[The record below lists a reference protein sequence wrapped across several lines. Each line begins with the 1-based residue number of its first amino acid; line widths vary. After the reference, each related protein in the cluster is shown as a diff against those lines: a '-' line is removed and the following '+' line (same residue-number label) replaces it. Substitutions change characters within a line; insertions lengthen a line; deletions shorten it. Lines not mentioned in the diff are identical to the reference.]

1 MKILVT
7 GANGQLGTEIRNI
20 AGIYEGCEFVFTD
33 VEELDITD
41 GTAVRAAVNGNAIDT
56 VINCAAYTAVDR
68 AEADEA
74 RARVLNGE
82 APVLLAK
89 AMADRGGEIIQ
100 ISTDYVFG
108 GQSCVPYTE
117 DMPTGPQSVYG
128 LTKLNGEK
136 GVIAANPRHVIVRT
150 AWLYSPYGN
159 NFVKTMLRLGR
170 ERDRLG
176 VVYDQV
182 GSPTYAADLAKAVL
196 KIATAKEKSFGIFHY
211 SNEGALSWYDF
222 TKAIHR
228 LAGIT
233 GCDVQPILTK
243 EYPTPAKRPAYS
255 VFSKAKI
262 KREYG
267 VSVPYWEDSLR
278 ECLER
283 MGERRKGDE
292 E

>member
-7 GANGQLGTEIRNI
+7 GAKGQLGTEIRNI
-20 AGIYEGCEFVFTD
+20 AANYEGCEFVFTD

-41 GTAVRAAVNGNAIDT
+41 GTAVRAAINANAIDL

-68 AEADEA
+68 AEDDEN

-89 AMADRGGEIIQ
+89 AVAERGGEIIH

-108 GQSCVPYTE
+108 GQGSTPYSE

-176 VVYDQV
+176 VVYDQI
-182 GSPTYAADLAKAVL
+182 GSPTYAADLAKAIL
-196 KIATAKEKSFGIFHY
+196 KIATAKDKVYGIFHY
-211 SNEGALSWYDF
+211 SNEGAVSWYDF

-233 GCDVQPILTK
+233 DCEVQPILTK

-255 VFSKAKI
+255 VFNKAKI
-262 KREYG
+262 KRVYG
-267 VSVPYWEDSLR
+267 VRVPYWEDSLC
-278 ECLER
+278 ECLKR
-283 MGERRKGDE
+283 MGEKD
-292 E
+292 

>member
-20 AGIYEGCEFVFTD
+20 AGLYEECEFVFTD

-41 GTAVRAAVNGNAIDT
+41 GTAVKAAVNGNAIDL

-68 AEADEA
+68 AETDEP

-89 AMADRGGEIIQ
+89 AVADRGGEIIQ

-108 GQSCVPYTE
+108 GQSCTPYTE
-117 DMPTGPQSVYG
+117 EMPTGPQSVYG

-136 GVIAANPRHVIVRT
+136 GVMAANSHHVIVRT

-170 ERDRLG
+170 ERDKLG

-196 KIATAKEKSFGIFHY
+196 QIATAKEKTYGIFHY
-211 SNEGALSWYDF
+211 SNEGAVSWYDF

-228 LAGIT
+228 IVGIT

-262 KREYG
+262 KRVYG

-278 ECLER
+278 ECLKR
-283 MGERRKGDE
+283 MGENM
-292 E
+292 

>member
-20 AGIYEGCEFVFTD
+20 TEGYEGCEFVFTD

-41 GTAVRAAVNGNAIDT
+41 GTAVRAAVNANAIDL

-68 AEADEA
+68 AEDDDN

-89 AMADRGGEIIQ
+89 AMAERGGEIIH

-108 GQSCVPYTE
+108 GQGSTPYSE
-117 DMPTGPQSVYG
+117 EMPTGPQSVYG

-182 GSPTYAADLAKAVL
+182 GSPTYAADLAKAIL
-196 KIATAKEKSFGIFHY
+196 KIATAKEKVYGIFHY
-211 SNEGALSWYDF
+211 SNEGAISWYDF

-228 LAGIT
+228 LAGVT
-233 GCDVQPILTK
+233 DCDVLPILTK

-255 VFSKAKI
+255 VFNKAKI
-262 KREYG
+262 KRVYG

-278 ECLER
+278 ECLSR
-283 MGERRKGDE
+283 MQD
-292 E
+292 

>member
-20 AGIYEGCEFVFTD
+20 AGLYEGCEFVFTD

-41 GTAVRAAVNGNAIDT
+41 GTAVRAAVNGNAIDL

-68 AEADEA
+68 AETDEP

-89 AMADRGGEIIQ
+89 AVADRGGEIIQ

-108 GQSCVPYTE
+108 GQSCTPYTE

-136 GVIAANPRHVIVRT
+136 GVMAANPRHVIVRT

-170 ERDRLG
+170 ERDKLG

-196 KIATAKEKSFGIFHY
+196 QIAMAKEKTYGIFHY
-211 SNEGALSWYDF
+211 SNEGAVSWYDF

-233 GCDVQPILTK
+233 ECDVQPILTK

-262 KREYG
+262 KRVYG

-278 ECLER
+278 ECLKR
-283 MGERRKGDE
+283 MGEKE
-292 E
+292 

>member
-7 GANGQLGTEIRNI
+7 GAKGQLGTEIRNI
-20 AGIYEGCEFVFTD
+20 ADNYEGCEFVFTD

-41 GTAVRAAVNGNAIDT
+41 GTAVRAAVNANAIDL

-68 AEADEA
+68 AEDDEN

-89 AMADRGGEIIQ
+89 AVAERDGEIIH

-108 GQSCVPYTE
+108 GQGSTPYSE

-176 VVYDQV
+176 VVYDQI
-182 GSPTYAADLAKAVL
+182 GSPTYAADLAKAIL
-196 KIATAKEKSFGIFHY
+196 KIATAKDKVYGIFHY
-211 SNEGALSWYDF
+211 SNEGAVSWYDF

-233 GCDVQPILTK
+233 DCEVQPILTK
-243 EYPTPAKRPAYS
+243 EYPTPAKRHAYS
-255 VFSKAKI
+255 VFNKAKI
-262 KREYG
+262 KRVYG
-267 VSVPYWEDSLR
+267 VRVPYWEDSLC
-278 ECLER
+278 ECLKR
-283 MGERRKGDE
+283 MGEKD
-292 E
+292 

>member
-20 AGIYEGCEFVFTD
+20 AGLYEECEFVFTD

-41 GTAVRAAVNGNAIDT
+41 GTAVRAAVNGNAIDL

-68 AEADEA
+68 AETDEP

-89 AMADRGGEIIQ
+89 AVADRGGEIIQ

-108 GQSCVPYTE
+108 GQSCTPYTE
-117 DMPTGPQSVYG
+117 EMPTGPQSVYG

-136 GVIAANPRHVIVRT
+136 GVMAANPRHVIVRT

-170 ERDRLG
+170 ERDKLV

-196 KIATAKEKSFGIFHY
+196 QIATAKEKTYGIFHY
-211 SNEGALSWYDF
+211 SNEGAVSWYDF

-228 LAGIT
+228 MVGIT
-233 GCDVQPILTK
+233 ECDVQPILTK

-262 KREYG
+262 KRVYG

-278 ECLER
+278 ECLKR
-283 MGERRKGDE
+283 MGENM
-292 E
+292 

>member
-20 AGIYEGCEFVFTD
+20 AGLYEECEFVFTD

-41 GTAVRAAVNGNAIDT
+41 GTAVRAAVNGNAIDL

-68 AEADEA
+68 AETDEP

-89 AMADRGGEIIQ
+89 AVADRGGEIIQ

-108 GQSCVPYTE
+108 GQSCTPYTE
-117 DMPTGPQSVYG
+117 EMPTGPQSVYG

-136 GVIAANPRHVIVRT
+136 GVMAANPRHVIVRT

-170 ERDRLG
+170 ERDKLG

-196 KIATAKEKSFGIFHY
+196 QIATAKEKTYGIFHY
-211 SNEGALSWYDF
+211 SNEGAVSWYDF

-228 LAGIT
+228 MVGIT
-233 GCDVQPILTK
+233 ECDVQPILTK

-262 KREYG
+262 KRVYG

-278 ECLER
+278 ECLKR
-283 MGERRKGDE
+283 MGENM
-292 E
+292 

>member
-20 AGIYEGCEFVFTD
+20 AGLYEGFNFVFTD

-41 GTAVRAAVNGNAIDT
+41 GTAVRAAINGNAIDI

-68 AEADEA
+68 AETDNN
-74 RARVLNGE
+74 RARILNGE

-89 AMADRGGEIIQ
+89 AVADRGGDIIQ
-100 ISTDYVFG
+100 ISTDYVFS
-108 GQSCVPYTE
+108 GQSCTPYTE
-117 DMPTGPQSVYG
+117 EMPTGPESVYG

-136 GVIAANPRHVIVRT
+136 GVMAANPRHIIVRT

-170 ERDRLG
+170 ERDRLA

-196 KIATAKEKSFGIFHY
+196 DIATAKEKVYGIFHY
-211 SNEGALSWYDF
+211 SNEGAISWYDF

-233 GCDVQPILTK
+233 ECDVQPILTK
-243 EYPTPAKRPAYS
+243 EYPAPAKRPAYS

-278 ECLER
+278 ECLQR
-283 MGERRKGDE
+283 MGEINQ
-292 E
+292 

>member
-89 AMADRGGEIIQ
+89 AVADRGGEIIQ

-222 TKAIHR
+222 TKTIHR

-262 KREYG
+262 KRAYG